1 MTHDLPPSPTHR
13 SFAEFFFEGFYQHA
27 NTSIETTKSFST
39 LQPVH
44 WLKGGQVAKAK
55 GFNYAIFVPGAIQSS
70 SLCTPGHPT

>member
-1 MTHDLPPSPTHR
+1 MWFHAQL
-13 SFAEFFFEGFYQHA
+13 AEKILDDFYRQVS
-27 NTSIETTKSFST
+27 SIETTKSFST

>member
-1 MTHDLPPSPTHR
+1 MHLWFHAQL
-13 SFAEFFFEGFYQHA
+13 AEKILDDFYQQV
-27 NTSIETTKSFST
+27 NSIETTKSFST